1 MTTESEL
8 HLPSAVLF
16 FGGGGPAPASAAAA
30 FSPVAESLAAALA
43 DLPNGELRVITVN
56 GTALQVGFWD
66 TPMQNRALLAD
77 LATSPLRDRVEASI
91 VDGQAFASVAVVDG
105 DIRPAL
111 TLLSQVCGSILED
124 TSADAIWLPEQSLV
138 TTEAM
143 FMHDLYE
150 DQIERTWFRVHA
162 MRIGG
167 DSPDALAFTRGLR
180 VLGNHE
186 LQVRLP
192 GEPAELFTMLTE
204 AVATC
209 LRQERRLEPGSEIVL
224 GGTTHRAVP
233 GEDLV
238 DEGVAVLDLVPSG
251 DSAGAPEEPHKKKG
265 WFSRR

>member
-111 TLLSQVCGSILED
+111 PLLSQVCGSILEA
-124 TSADAIWLPEQSLV
+124 TSPEPIWLPAQAQPEG
-138 TTEAM
+138 
-143 FMHDLYE
+143 
-150 DQIERTWFRVHA
+150 RRV
-162 MRIGG
+162 
-167 DSPDALAFTRGLR
+167 
-180 VLGNHE
+180 
-186 LQVRLP
+186 
-192 GEPAELFTMLTE
+192 GE
-204 AVATC
+204 
-209 LRQERRLEPGSEIVL
+209 
-224 GGTTHRAVP
+224 
-233 GEDLV
+233 
-238 DEGVAVLDLVPSG
+238 
-251 DSAGAPEEPHKKKG
+251 KG
-265 WFSRR
+265 